1 MPEQSEAGKGA
12 DSGSERRPFWYAV
25 SAAIVILALA
35 LAYRI
40 AKGDGQVDVS
50 GGADGIQVKISQ
62 AQKTIAS
69 AQQEMAAA
77 QRQLDERQAALA
89 KAEQALQERD
99 QQLQALIAQLTRS
112 AASSQPQLSPKQA
125 EAELKRLRGSA
136 LPLSTGNPML
146 VKPRLEKLDELSRTL
161 GKTSSELSVA
171 AKAPRE

>member
-1 MPEQSEAGKGA
+1 MPEQSEASGGGA
-12 DSGSERRPFWYAV
+12 ERRPLWYGL

-35 LAYRI
+35 LGYRI

-77 QRQLDERQAALA
+77 QQQLDERQAALA
-89 KAEQALQERD
+89 KAEQALKERD
-99 QQLQALIAQLTRS
+99 RQLQALVAQLTSS
-112 AASSQPQLSPKQA
+112 AASSEPKLSPKQA
-125 EAELKRLRGSA
+125 QAELKRLQSSA
-136 LPLSTGNPML
+136 LPVSSASQIA
-146 VKPRLEKLDELSRTL
+146 VKPRLEKLDELSKTL

-171 AKAPRE
+171 AKAPQK